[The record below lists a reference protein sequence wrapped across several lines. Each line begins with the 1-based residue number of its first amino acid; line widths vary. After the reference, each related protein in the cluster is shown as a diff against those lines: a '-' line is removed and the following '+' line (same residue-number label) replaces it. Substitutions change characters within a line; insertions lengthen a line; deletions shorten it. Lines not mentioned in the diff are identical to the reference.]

1 VGHHTLPKQ
10 EQQQVCIVDADEFQY
25 LGGIDVFENSAADGS
40 GDAVAAKETV
50 LLDGEG
56 LASSSAGA
64 TGTRLELQL
73 DTQQQPHEFVPA
85 ADESLLMTTP
95 AADQPAAQLLGLSHV
110 DEQLDTP
117 SAEKLLDD
125 LWLESTLSTLDRWT
139 EDDLFPDLV

>member
-1 VGHHTLPKQ
+1 
-10 EQQQVCIVDADEFQY
+10 
-25 LGGIDVFENSAADGS
+25 
-40 GDAVAAKETV
+40 
-50 LLDGEG
+50 
-56 LASSSAGA
+56 
-64 TGTRLELQL
+64 
-73 DTQQQPHEFVPA
+73 VPA
-85 ADESLLMTTP
+85 ADENLLMTTP